1 MIKRAPKI
9 FMIKN
14 GRLKSRLGSFV
25 HNETENS
32 DAGNADVGN
41 QDNMQNINTDNLPL
55 LNQSGD
61 ETQHNTLF
69 GFTTKNVFASKCLNL
84 IYIMVMLVAT
94 AFAFHALSVILTG
107 WNPGLILMAAVSVVG
122 LPYCIKIIMYGRET
136 FEYKH
141 AMLCLVISLLPTI
154 FDFVGLYSETSIKAS
169 LQSTKFEVLEKV
181 NFFDKEVRKSINK
194 QIVALEGETAKL
206 KNKTEQD
213 FVVKTNQANNLV
225 NSLMGESEKQF
236 NSSIK
241 DLNIKINE
249 SEQAYI
255 DETEGVRG
263 KSTSGVSGMGPR
275 AKELQA
281 DVRKAKSEV
290 DITKKELET
299 NKAKQSEA
307 FENKLTIQEK
317 ELESLKNKELE
328 KIEKEY
334 QIKKTSFDQGVQ
346 AIDGLVSNMDGE
358 DGLVFSVNKAK
369 TFEELAD
376 VSVKLNG
383 AINIISSK
391 IGNEPEFI
399 KFKTDNVINL
409 SFSALLAG
417 DITAVICFLLAVLLE
432 VVDTIIVYVVRGVKI
447 KPVVKSNFR
456 NIRES
461 IRYTNF

>member
-1 MIKRAPKI
+1 MIKHAPKI

-25 HNETENS
+25 QNEVENA
-32 DAGNADVGN
+32 DAGSVDVAN
-41 QDNMQNINTDNLPL
+41 QENMQNMNTDNLPL
-55 LNQSGD
+55 LSQSGD
-61 ETQHNTLF
+61 ETQHSTLF
-69 GFTTKNVFASKCLNL
+69 GFATKNVFASKCLNL
-84 IYIMVMLVAT
+84 IYIIVMLVAT
-94 AFAFHALSVILTG
+94 AFAFHALSLILTG

-141 AMLCLVISLLPTI
+141 AMLCLIISLLPTI
-154 FDFVGLYSETSIKAS
+154 FDFVGLYSETSVKAS

-194 QIVALEGETAKL
+194 QIIMLESETSKL

-213 FVVKTNQANNLV
+213 FVVKTNEANNLA
-225 NSLMGESEKQF
+225 NSLMDESDKQF
-236 NSSIK
+236 SSSIK
-241 DLNIKINE
+241 DLNSKVNE
-249 SEQAYI
+249 SEQAYV

-290 DITKKELET
+290 DIAKKELET

-307 FENKLTIQEK
+307 LKNKLTIQEK

-334 QIKKTSFDQGVQ
+334 QIKKSSYDQGVQ

-358 DGLVFSVNKAK
+358 DGLIFSVNKAK

-383 AINIISSK
+383 AINVISSK
-391 IGNEPEFI
+391 IGTEPEFI

-409 SFSALLAG
+409 SFSALIG
-417 DITAVICFLLAVLLE
+417 GEVTALVCFLLAMLLE
-432 VVDTIIVYVVRGVKI
+432 IVDTVIVYTVRGTRI
-447 KPVVKSNFR
+447 KKNSSTWSDR
-456 NIRES
+456 KTRET
-461 IRYTNF
+461 IKYDF

>member
-1 MIKRAPKI
+1 
-9 FMIKN
+9 MIKN
-14 GRLKSRLGSFV
+14 GRLKSRSGSFV
-25 HNETENS
+25 QNEVENA
-32 DAGNADVGN
+32 DAGSVDVAN
-41 QDNMQNINTDNLPL
+41 QENMQNMNTDNLPL
-55 LNQSGD
+55 LSQSGD
-61 ETQHNTLF
+61 ETQHSTLF
-69 GFTTKNVFASKCLNL
+69 GFATKNVFASKCLNL
-84 IYIMVMLVAT
+84 IYIIVMLVAT
-94 AFAFHALSVILTG
+94 AFAFHALSLILTG

-141 AMLCLVISLLPTI
+141 AMLCLIISLLPTI
-154 FDFVGLYSETSIKAS
+154 FDFVGLYSETSVKAS

-194 QIVALEGETAKL
+194 QIIMLESETSKL

-213 FVVKTNQANNLV
+213 FVVKTNEANNLA
-225 NSLMGESEKQF
+225 NSLMDESDKQF
-236 NSSIK
+236 SSSIK
-241 DLNIKINE
+241 DLNSKVNE
-249 SEQAYI
+249 SEQAYV

-290 DITKKELET
+290 DIAKKELET

-307 FENKLTIQEK
+307 LKNKLTIQEK

-334 QIKKTSFDQGVQ
+334 QIKKSSYDQGVQ

-358 DGLVFSVNKAK
+358 DGLIFSVNKAK

-383 AINIISSK
+383 AINVISSK
-391 IGNEPEFI
+391 IGTEPEFI

-409 SFSALLAG
+409 SFGALIRG
-417 DITAVICFLLAVLLE
+417 DVTALVCFLLAMLLE
-432 VVDTIIVYVVRGVKI
+432 IVDTVIVYTVRGTRIKKI
-447 KPVVKSNFR
+447 SSTWSDRKT
-456 NIRES
+456 RET
-461 IRYTNF
+461 IKYDF